1 MATFK
6 KVEEL
11 KSELESILELQNS
24 KDDDLLSEHAERYL
38 SIIDLWFKESLKTNP
53 FGDNSSLTE
62 VEQNQLK
69 SVLVELENLHSLAC
83 TLIEKRLK

>member
-11 KSELESILELQNS
+11 KSELESILELQDS
-24 KDDDLLSEHAERYL
+24 KDVDLLAEHAERYL

-53 FGDNSSLTE
+53 FGDDSNLSK

-83 TLIEKRLK
+83 AHIEKRLK